1 MSLSLRQR
9 TLRVGLSLGAAAGIV
24 AFAVPSPVQADTL
37 PIQITAAGSDTT
49 ELLMDQ
55 ILNGANQTNI
65 HSQDPAITF
74 SYTVPADD
82 RCGVATYKSPTA
94 VAPDFVAPQGSG
106 AGRNAVKNSIAGTF
120 PDATVGAGKG
130 CVDIARSSA
139 DPRQTAGGDLI
150 SFEYYA
156 FALDMVTWAS
166 PSLNAPGTL
175 TNQQI
180 KDIYSCKITNWAQ
193 LPGGGS
199 GAIKRYYPSLSSGTG
214 TTFTNKVLGG
224 AAPAAARA
232 IDTATFGSLDLG
244 CSAVVTIVENHGND
258 PLLLGADYQNA
269 IVPYSSAKYSYQAN
283 NSANPTIDIRAGV
296 RLGGFT
302 NTNQAS
308 PANPSNPIT
317 WDATAAGTNG
327 STYPVTWNAGSK
339 KFFLNS
345 AVVNDTNEG
354 SPTPT
359 YPGVRFVYNVID
371 QNSPSYTTA
380 AGLVAYDISGATT
393 AKSPLCAGSK
403 SSVILSQGFL
413 PIAASTQNGNPG
425 VTCRLKL
432 ETS

>member
-1 MSLSLRQR
+1 MA
-9 TLRVGLSLGAAAGIV
+9 LGAAAGLV
-24 AFAVPSPVQADTL
+24 AFAVPSPAQADVL
-37 PIQITAAGSDTT
+37 PIQIAAAGSDTT

-82 RCGVATYKSPTA
+82 RCSAVTYKSPTA
-94 VAPDFVAPQGSG
+94 VAPDIVAPQGSG
-106 AGRNAVKNSIAGTF
+106 AGRNAVKGSIAGTY
-120 PDATVGAGKG
+120 PTAALGAGKG
-130 CVDIARSSA
+130 CIDIARSSA
-139 DPRQTAGGDLI
+139 EPRQTAGGDLI

-156 FALDMVTWAS
+156 FALDMVTWSS

-175 TNQQI
+175 TNQQV

-224 AAPAAARA
+224 VAPAAARGV
-232 IDTATFGSLDLG
+232 DTATFGSLDLG
-244 CSAVVTIVENHGND
+244 CAAVVTVVENHGND

-269 IVPYSSAKYSYQAN
+269 IVPYSAGKFAYQAN

-302 NTNQAS
+302 NTDQAS
-308 PANPSNPIT
+308 PVNPSAPIT

-339 KFFLNS
+339 KFFLNG
-345 AVVNDTNEG
+345 AVVNDTNE
-354 SPTPT
+354 SSATPT
-359 YPGVRFVYNVID
+359 YPGVRYLYNVID

-380 AGLVAYDISGATT
+380 AGLVAFDIAGGS

-403 SSVILSQGFL
+403 SSTILSQGFL
-413 PIAASTQNGNPG
+413 PITASTQLGNPS
-425 VTCRLKL
+425 VTCRLKT